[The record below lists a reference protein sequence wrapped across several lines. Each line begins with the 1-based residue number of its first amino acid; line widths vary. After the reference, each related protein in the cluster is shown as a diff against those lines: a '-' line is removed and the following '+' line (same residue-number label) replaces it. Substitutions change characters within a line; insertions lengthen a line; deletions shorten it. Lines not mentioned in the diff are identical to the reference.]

1 MTELPNPVKYFN
13 NLEKRARYKL
23 IKRYDKPLS
32 YHDVKI
38 INDILYNEK
47 THYVEAFKEY
57 LIYEDYNEFLKR
69 FYKTSDLNIKLPKI
83 LIFYEKYSKIYANYT
98 VIPESKYMYKNIK
111 RKQKMIDQMQNNG
124 NNESEFEEDEESNE
138 EMSNTVFSSKIMNS
152 MYRKTLSTLNKS
164 ENGNSEQSINDF
176 VNKINNIENKVS
188 NNCLKNNFIKNTNKY
203 IKSQKE
209 MLLPM
214 KKLHKE
220 FLTHKHTPKNTK
232 INIYNKN
239 DQNLNNKYNNQKSK
253 FINIQFTYS
262 KKNLQNEL
270 LPKNKT
276 NNNLNSNNL
285 NVNTNT
291 NVNSNGNILNK
302 NNNISNNINNPN
314 LIFINSYVHKNNNSK
329 SIFNNNKSYG
339 NTNNSNSNISN
350 TFHGQKNSINAYSSS
365 KTNTNTKANISKQKL
380 PTALLKQSVINNNAN
395 NINNNYK
402 ENMSVT
408 NINNYFTNATNNL
421 KNEQKYKLSL
431 GETLLKCDRIVLSTN
446 SSCSPNIISD
456 KNFSSTNSKN
466 SNNLFNNKKQ
476 IMKEKEKGKN
486 KEFINQPLSSN
497 KLINTKKL
505 KSHLLGNDYNSMGN
519 NLTFLSNK
527 FIESQKYKNM
537 SKLNKKKINKKLIDI
552 QNKKNINHNFN
563 NNGNDNYAY
572 SEAQSNIN
580 FKKPESHRNYCHSK
594 IISGENSNTKNKI
607 NNTNNSNKNYRI
619 TVGLKHDLKN
629 NSQKVISLP
638 VSPSSSGSNFYFHS
652 NLQTHKD
659 SSNNMDLNIK
669 KTLEEYNK
677 KKVVHNFNIVNNIHD
692 NSTQINIYTGNE
704 LYKSLHFHNN
714 SVFNSSNMTP
724 ANAYSKSPVGT
735 GVEGGDNK
743 IKKIV
748 GGQAISNNGNNYFK
762 SNIKGKEK
770 QNKYNL
776 NLKKILHKRI
786 LDNDKAII
794 SERQMTRR
802 KLFEKLG
809 KYFFKNKNENNNTN
823 INTNNINYNSHINN
837 NTNSNININ
846 INNKQS
852 NNKHNGNKHNI
863 LYNNNY
869 TKHINHDYNRLIN
882 KIINKSKSNSSKV
895 LKHKT
900 NNNTPSKNKINPYI
914 IKNHRKIHN
923 ICLSPQYNDEMKKMN
938 KVTSRQNINYNNII
952 SNLNDLKNLGIDEG
966 NKLMIHSERN
976 KNSKIVFK

>member
-1 MTELPNPVKYFN
+1 MTELSNQIKYFN

-47 THYVEAFKEY
+47 THYVEQFKEY

-69 FYKTSDLNIKLPKI
+69 YYKTSDLNIKLPKI

-124 NNESEFEEDEESNE
+124 NNDSEFEEDEDSNE
-138 EMSNTVFSSKIMNS
+138 EMSNTVFSSKVMNS
-152 MYRKTLSTLNKS
+152 IYRKTLTTLNKS

-176 VNKINNIENKVS
+176 VGKLNNIENKVN

-209 MLLPM
+209 MVLPM

-220 FLTHKHTPKNTK
+220 FLTHKHTPRSTK
-232 INIYNKN
+232 ININNKN
-239 DQNLNNKYNNQKSK
+239 ENNFAGKFNNQKNK
-253 FINIQFTYS
+253 LINIQFTYS
-262 KKNLQNEL
+262 KKNLQSDL
-270 LPKNKT
+270 VKNKT
-276 NNNLNSNNL
+276 NNNNNLNSNN
-285 NVNTNT
+285 
-291 NVNSNGNILNK
+291 ILNK
-302 NNNISNNINNPN
+302 NNNNNNMNNPN
-314 LIFINSYVHKNNNSK
+314 LIFINSYVHKNNNN
-329 SIFNNNKSYG
+329 SIFNNNNSYG
-339 NTNNSNSNISN
+339 NTNNSNSNNSN
-350 TFHGQKNSINAYSSS
+350 TFHGQKNSINAYSSTN
-365 KTNTNTKANISKQKL
+365 TNTNTKTNISKQKL
-380 PTALLKQSVINNNAN
+380 PTALLKQSVINSNAN
-395 NINNNYK
+395 NINNYK
-402 ENMSVT
+402 ENKSLT

-421 KNEQKYKLSL
+421 KNDLKYKLSL
-431 GETLLKCDRIVLSTN
+431 GETLLKCDKIVLSTN

-456 KNFSSTNSKN
+456 KIFSSPSSKN
-466 SNNLFNNKKQ
+466 NNIFNNKKQ
-476 IMKEKEKGKN
+476 IIKEKEKGKN
-486 KEFINQPLSSN
+486 KEYINQPLASN
-497 KLINTKKL
+497 KILNSKKI
-505 KSHLLGNDYNSMGN
+505 KSDLLGRDYNSVGN
-519 NLTFLSNK
+519 SLTFLSNK
-527 FIESQKYKNM
+527 FIETQKLKNIN
-537 SKLNKKKINKKLIDI
+537 KLNKKKINKKLIDI
-552 QNKKNINHNFN
+552 QNKNITHNSN
-563 NNGNDNYAY
+563 ANGNDNYIY
-572 SEAQSNIN
+572 SEAQSNITN
-580 FKKPESHRNYCHSK
+580 FKKPESHRNYGHSK
-594 IISGENSNTKNKI
+594 ILSQNNSNTKIKFN
-607 NNTNNSNKNYRI
+607 NNSNNNFKI

-629 NSQKVISLP
+629 NSQKVISSP

-652 NLQTHKD
+652 NLQTRKD
-659 SSNNMDLNIK
+659 SSNNMETNIK

-677 KKVVHNFNIVNNIHD
+677 KKVVHNYNIVNNIHD

-724 ANAYSKSPVGT
+724 ANTYSKSPVGT
-735 GVEGGDNK
+735 GVDGGGNK
-743 IKKIV
+743 NKKNV
-748 GGQAISNNGNNYFK
+748 GGQQIYQNVNNSYLK

-776 NLKKILHKRI
+776 NLKKIIHKRI
-786 LDNDKAII
+786 LEGDKAII

-823 INTNNINYNSHINN
+823 SINNTNNINNNQMTN
-837 NTNSNININ
+837 NTHSNININ
-846 INNKQS
+846 INKKPNS
-852 NNKHNGNKHNI
+852 NKHNGNKHNI

-882 KIINKSKSNSSKV
+882 KIINKSNSNSSKA

-900 NNNTPSKNKINPYI
+900 NNNNTPVKTKINPYI
-914 IKNHRKIHN
+914 IKNHRKMQN
-923 ICLSPQYNDEMKKMN
+923 ICLSPQNNLGLKKLN
-938 KVTSRQNINYNNII
+938 KASSRQNINYNNII
-952 SNLNDLKNLGIDEG
+952 SNLNDLKNIGVDDG
-966 NKLMIHSERN
+966 NKLLIHSERN

>member
-1 MTELPNPVKYFN
+1 MTELPNPAKFFN

-124 NNESEFEEDEESNE
+124 NNDSELEEDEESNE

-152 MYRKTLSTLNKS
+152 IYRKTLSTLNKS

-176 VNKINNIENKVS
+176 VNKINNIEIKAS
-188 NNCLKNNFIKNTNKY
+188 NNCLKNNFIKNSNKY
-203 IKSQKE
+203 VKSQKE
-209 MLLPM
+209 MFLPM

-220 FLTHKHTPKNTK
+220 FLTHKHTPKNSK

-239 DQNLNNKYNNQKSK
+239 EQNINNKYNNQKSK
-253 FINIQFTYS
+253 LINIQFTYS
-262 KKNLQNEL
+262 KKNFKNEI

-291 NVNSNGNILNK
+291 NSNGNLLNK
-302 NNNISNNINNPN
+302 NNIYSNNINNPN

-350 TFHGQKNSINAYSSS
+350 TFHGKKNSINAYSNS
-365 KTNTNTKANISKQKL
+365 KTSTNKKANISKQKL
-380 PTALLKQSVINNNAN
+380 PTALLKQSVINNNTN

-408 NINNYFTNATNNL
+408 NVNNYFANAANNL

-446 SSCSPNIISD
+446 SSCSPNIIND
-456 KNFSSTNSKN
+456 KNFSSQNSN
-466 SNNLFNNKKQ
+466 NNNLFNNKKQ

-486 KEFINQPLSSN
+486 KEYINQPLSSN
-497 KLINTKKL
+497 KIINTKKL
-505 KSHLLGNDYNSMGN
+505 KSNLLGNDYNSMGN

-527 FIESQKYKNM
+527 FIETQKYKNM

-552 QNKKNINHNFN
+552 QNKNINHNFN
-563 NNGNDNYAY
+563 NNGNDNYVY

-594 IISGENSNTKNKI
+594 ILSGDNTKNKI
-607 NNTNNSNKNYRI
+607 NNTNNTNKNFRI

-638 VSPSSSGSNFYFHS
+638 VSPSSSGSNFYFNS

-659 SSNNMDLNIK
+659 SSNNIDSNIK
-669 KTLEEYNK
+669 KTLEEYKK

-692 NSTQINIYTGNE
+692 NSTQINIYTGSE
-704 LYKSLHFHNN
+704 LYKSLHFNNN

-724 ANAYSKSPVGT
+724 ANTYSKSPMGT
-735 GVEGGDNK
+735 GAEGGGNK

-748 GGQAISNNGNNYFK
+748 GGQPISNNGNNYFK

-770 QNKYNL
+770 QNKFNL

-794 SERQMTRR
+794 TERQMTRR

-823 INTNNINYNSHINN
+823 INTNNINYNNHINN
-837 NTNSNININ
+837 NTNSNINIS

-869 TKHINHDYNRLIN
+869 TKHINHDYNRFIN
-882 KIINKSKSNSSKV
+882 KIMNKSKSNSSKA

-900 NNNTPSKNKINPYI
+900 NNNTPNKNKINPYI

-923 ICLSPQYNDEMKKMN
+923 ICLSPQYNEEMKKMN
-938 KVTSRQNINYNNII
+938 KVSSGQNINYNNII
-952 SNLNDLKNLGIDEG
+952 SNLNDLKNIGVDDE
-966 NKLMIHSERN
+966 NKLLIHSERN